1 MFESRTL
8 EMNLKNVI
16 NKAFLCICSI
26 KMQREVEFEKNY
38 KVIYNN
44 VFYIMGEWVFK
55 YKKGTY

>member
-1 MFESRTL
+1 
-8 EMNLKNVI
+8 MNLKNVI

-26 KMQREVEFEKNY
+26 KMQRGVEFEKNY